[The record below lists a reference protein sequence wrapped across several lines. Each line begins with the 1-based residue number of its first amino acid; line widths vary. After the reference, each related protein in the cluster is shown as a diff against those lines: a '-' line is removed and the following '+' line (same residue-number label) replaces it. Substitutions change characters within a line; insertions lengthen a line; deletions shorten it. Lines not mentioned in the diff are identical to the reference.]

1 MNGELMG
8 EDAAAAQEGE
18 EHVST
23 VVLCIYLQL
32 PSCYSVILLL
42 LKLLLDGNWRDC
54 GASGYPHDR
63 VLSGLYLKH
72 SLLSPT
78 LGSQLGSRT

>member
-23 VVLCIYLQL
+23 VVLYIYLQL
-32 PSCYSVILLL
+32 PSCYSCDIIIIETPPRR
-42 LKLLLDGNWRDC
+42 KLERLWCIR
-54 GASGYPHDR
+54 
-63 VLSGLYLKH
+63 LS
-72 SLLSPT
+72 T
-78 LGSQLGSRT
+78 R